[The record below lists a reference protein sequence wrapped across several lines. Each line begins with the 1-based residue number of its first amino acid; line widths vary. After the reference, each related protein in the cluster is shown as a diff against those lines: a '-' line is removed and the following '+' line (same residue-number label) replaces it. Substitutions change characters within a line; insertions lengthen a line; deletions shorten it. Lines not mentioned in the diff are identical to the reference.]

1 MKNRVNG
8 ILVAA
13 IAVLLFTLAL
23 IYFATESYGT
33 ELQKRADACAAAADL
48 WKVSAQQAFLG
59 DAYAANDAALAAER
73 LDCEVTR

>member
-13 IAVLLFTLAL
+13 IAVLLFILAL

-33 ELQKRADACAAAADL
+33 ELQKRADACAAAAEL
-48 WKVSAQQAFLG
+48 WKTSAQQALLG
-59 DAYAANDAALAAER
+59 DIYAANDAALAAER
-73 LDCEVTR
+73 LDCEATQ